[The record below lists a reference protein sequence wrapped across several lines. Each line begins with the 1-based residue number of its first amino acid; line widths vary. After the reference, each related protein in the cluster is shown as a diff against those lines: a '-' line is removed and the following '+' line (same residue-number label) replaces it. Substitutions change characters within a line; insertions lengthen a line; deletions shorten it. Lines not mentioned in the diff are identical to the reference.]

1 MRNLKTHFELEGYF
15 AKNYTKKYIEFG
27 GCFVPLHLTIL
38 RRTPMQKYFY
48 SGKYKELQDKH
59 LEELWL
65 KVRWAEYHEK
75 LIGIGFILLI
85 IAYQI
90 FK

>member
-1 MRNLKTHFELEGYF
+1 MRNLETHFELEGYF
-15 AKNYTKKYIEFG
+15 AKNHTKKYIEFG
-27 GCFVPLHLTIL
+27 GYFVPLHFTII
-38 RRTPMQKYFY
+38 RRSPMQKYFY
-48 SGKYKELQDKH
+48 SGKYKELRDEQ

-65 KVRWAEYHEK
+65 KVRWAEYYEK
-75 LIGIGFILLI
+75 RIGIGFILLI